1 MRIFVRNNRDL
12 TGANMAD
19 LIVKAEKE
27 KVEMRRMKSEHHL
40 DRSFK
45 ENRSNNQHLKTEFY
59 PNPSVMLTNNPLPER
74 RVEKRKTIKFSLAHL

>member
-45 ENRSNNQHLKTEFY
+45 
-59 PNPSVMLTNNPLPER
+59 
-74 RVEKRKTIKFSLAHL
+74 